1 MIARMLGVTGT
12 GLFFQGMMIAGIGS
26 AVARLGMDNVIT
38 RFISVYFSDNAFDN
52 MVRVVRTGLKAGC
65 AVIFVFFFLYATV
78 SLLIPFSSFQF
89 MVLSIPFLTFS
100 AIYSSALRGVGKAV
114 LFTLIQ
120 RGLVPTVFILLLL
133 VHNVLQ
139 QEMIPER
146 SFQLYCVA
154 SLLVALFSWAVWNFF
169 LSGRNSNSAKHS
181 SPEHFTWTTLWKGG
195 VQHTYVVSLLNLA
208 VFPWA
213 GIFFLGIFSSPEQ
226 VGLYGVALR
235 LATQLS
241 FILIA
246 SGNVAAPEFAKLHA
260 QGEIR
265 QLEAASQKTSMIV
278 LLVSVI
284 SGCIMIGAHR
294 EILGVFGK
302 KFIAASGVFFITLT
316 GQMILSF
323 AGNTGMLLMMT
334 GHERELKKTL
344 LISSSVLICCTILL
358 SWIWGAP
365 GAAWA
370 HAIALS
376 VQSSGLIYYCLKHL
390 NINPLPRLKDIYAKQ
405 I

>member
-1 MIARMLGVTGT
+1 MIARMLGVSGT

-38 RFISVYFSDNAFDN
+38 RFISVYFSENDFDN

-65 AVIFVFFFLYATV
+65 AVTFVLFFLYATV
-78 SLLIPFSSFQF
+78 SLLTPFSSFQF

-100 AIYSSALRGVGKAV
+100 AIYSSALRGIGKAV

-120 RGLVPTVFILLLL
+120 RGFVPTVFILLLL

-139 QEMIPER
+139 QEMIPEK
-146 SFQLYCVA
+146 SFQLYFVA
-154 SLLVALFSWAVWNFF
+154 SLLVAIFSWALWRFF
-169 LSGRNSNSAKHS
+169 LSGRDSNSAKHFS
-181 SPEHFTWTTLWKGG
+181 SDHFTWTTLWQGG

-226 VGLYGVALR
+226 VGLYGVAWR

-241 FILIA
+241 LILIA

-260 QGEIR
+260 QGKIR
-265 QLEAASQKTSMIV
+265 QLEAAIRKTSLTV
-278 LLVSVI
+278 LLVSAV
-284 SGCIMIGAHR
+284 SACIMIGAHR
-294 EILGVFGK
+294 EILALFGK
-302 KFIAASGVFFITLT
+302 KFITASGVFFIILT
-316 GQMILSF
+316 GHIIRSS

-334 GHERELKKTL
+334 GHEREVKKTL

-370 HAIALS
+370 NTIALS
-376 VQSSGLIYYCLKHL
+376 VQSGCLIYYCIAILHVT
-390 NINPLPRLKDIYAKQ
+390 PLPYWKYISP
-405 I
+405 